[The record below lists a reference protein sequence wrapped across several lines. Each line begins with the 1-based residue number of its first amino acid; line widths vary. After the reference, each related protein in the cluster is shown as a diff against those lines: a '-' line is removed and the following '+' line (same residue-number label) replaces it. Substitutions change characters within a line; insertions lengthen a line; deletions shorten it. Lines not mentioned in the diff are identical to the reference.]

1 MSLISI
7 VLRCLLEFFLLE
19 EADPSLQETLKTEN
33 DPDPL
38 NGEQTWPYQEE
49 MEDHSSE
56 LLKDD
61 VETNDSDKKKSL
73 RKEGS
78 EFQAAWIK
86 DDESIDEES
95 DEEDNSSNSE
105 GYEDMV
111 DDESDEVE
119 NAINDDGNEMESVG
133 VPESEIDDRHYDKKV
148 SFADEEED
156 LKRIK
161 GKFILASILSNYFYC
176 SSIDVKMQMLA
187 KMNFSRMKSTPHVK
201 CLQRCA
207 FRSTVVF
214 ILFELRHGIRK
225 KTYRWTIHVLFNLK
239 ISNEPKNEY

>member
-1 MSLISI
+1 
-7 VLRCLLEFFLLE
+7 LLE

-56 LLKDD
+56 LMKED
-61 VETNDSDKKKSL
+61 VEANDSDKKKSL
-73 RKEGS
+73 RKGAS

-86 DDESIDEES
+86 DDDSIDEES
-95 DEEDNSSNSE
+95 DEDDNSTSSE
-105 GYEDMV
+105 GCEDMV
-111 DDESDEVE
+111 DDASDGEE
-119 NAINDDGNEMESVG
+119 NPINDDEDEMESVG

-161 GKFILASILSNYFYC
+161 GTFTLASI
-176 SSIDVKMQMLA
+176 VQ
-187 KMNFSRMKSTPHVK
+187 
-201 CLQRCA
+201 Q
-207 FRSTVVF
+207 F
-214 ILFELRHGIRK
+214 I
-225 KTYRWTIHVLFNLK
+225 
-239 ISNEPKNEY
+239 